1 MLHILPVATILFNQN
16 FVTIQRNVK
25 IQIKPAGSEK
35 IKKVV
40 ETLTNFPD
48 WDATTPS
55 TSLFKP

>member
-16 FVTIQRNVK
+16 FVTIQSYVK

-48 WDATTPS
+48 
-55 TSLFKP
+55 